1 MAGYTAEKMKVQSTG
16 IGCNRRVCKF
26 WHLIWILPLCLQAG
40 AMERGAAVP
49 APTSNSRVAAARQH
63 LRSATESADK
73 KDAAGAQVLVLS
85 VINDPVFDSLDE
97 PTRHAALVLATQ
109 LAVQTENFEQ
119 AHQLALRATQSPEQS
134 PDDWRNRLAASV
146 KIGDVREEAECLTN
160 IARRWGHDSSMLP
173 DATVRQVVLDTDHVD
188 AALRLDLL
196 HALYELRWH
205 FGDGGQPGGWW
216 LELSRLLLDANRK
229 QEAIQVASLVDDPR
243 NIIALCAD
251 RRFKPLLKSDIVRS
265 NPRRAAKDRI
275 EADRKKV
282 RDTPRSLPALQRLI
296 RALLDS
302 RLDAE
307 ALALSEEATRRI
319 DAAADGRA
327 PYDDVGG
334 FGYLLDH
341 RAEALIHLGRYDEAV
356 QQSQRGAQLPQKRDI
371 VSYSINF
378 ALTLCDLDRPD
389 EALEAL
395 PVSGNPSGYGK
406 MLIALAQLTAAV
418 ERGSGA
424 DAEKALSYLRE
435 HRKDSPSA
443 LLSGLLRIDALDE
456 AEHEFLLRLSDPA
469 ERTSMLV
476 EAQDYYD
483 AKLPPRVAE
492 WRNRFN
498 ALKDRLKVR
507 TAIAQVGEIDRYSWA
522 YGYH

>member
-1 MAGYTAEKMKVQSTG
+1 MRPPTG
-16 IGCNRRVCKF
+16 GHPSMMWGGSGIF
-26 WHLIWILPLCLQAG
+26 SI
-40 AMERGAAVP
+40 
-49 APTSNSRVAAARQH
+49 
-63 LRSATESADK
+63 TE
-73 KDAAGAQVLVLS
+73 
-85 VINDPVFDSLDE
+85 
-97 PTRHAALVLATQ
+97 
-109 LAVQTENFEQ
+109 
-119 AHQLALRATQSPEQS
+119 
-134 PDDWRNRLAASV
+134 
-146 KIGDVREEAECLTN
+146 
-160 IARRWGHDSSMLP
+160 
-173 DATVRQVVLDTDHVD
+173 
-188 AALRLDLL
+188 
-196 HALYELRWH
+196 
-205 FGDGGQPGGWW
+205 
-216 LELSRLLLDANRK
+216 
-229 QEAIQVASLVDDPR
+229 
-243 NIIALCAD
+243 
-251 RRFKPLLKSDIVRS
+251 
-265 NPRRAAKDRI
+265 PRRLYTWGDI
-275 EADRKKV
+275 
-282 RDTPRSLPALQRLI
+282 
-296 RALLDS
+296 
-302 RLDAE
+302 
-307 ALALSEEATRRI
+307 
-319 DAAADGRA
+319 
-327 PYDDVGG
+327 
-334 FGYLLDH
+334 
-341 RAEALIHLGRYDEAV
+341 DEAV

-483 AKLPPRVAE
+483 AKLPPRAGAE